1 MIGNWRWNGA
11 LGATYGKNL
20 SKAVAL
26 GKITGIV
33 AKGKSGR
40 REMARDKTR
49 FAGDGMAD
57 SKSYDLG
64 TKLTVAAIVAILVS
78 VVGYE
83 VVKNKAA
90 DQPPAAETATEP
102 APAAP
107 EPAPAATPQPAAT
120 QTAPAATTPAPAA
133 AVSPTFDV
141 VRLDPNGAAVVAGQ
155 VAAGAQVS
163 LLVDG
168 AEVATATAD
177 ESGKFV
183 AMFDLP
189 PAGAGRLM
197 TMTATLADGT
207 KVQSQT
213 SVALAATT
221 AAPVAAE
228 TASAETATAE
238 TTPQTGTTA
247 LAVNDQGAKVLQ
259 TDTNVAAEVAAN
271 VTIDTI
277 AYPTPDTVQ
286 FGGRGTAGNFIRL
299 YLDNAPL
306 GDPATVGADGTWN
319 LTQTGIEPKVYTLRV
334 DEVDGAGKVASR
346 YETPFKRE
354 TPQDLAAA
362 SGTAVAAAADT
373 TATAP
378 ATDAPAT
385 DAPATEPAA
394 SATAT
399 PDTTAP
405 DTTAQASADAAT
417 LATPT
422 EAADATQATA
432 PAASVTP
439 ASVTV
444 TVQPGFTLWGIA
456 KRQLGDGVMYVQVY
470 EANKDK
476 IKNPDLIYP
485 GQVKGRIER
494 APRVTQ

>member
-1 MIGNWRWNGA
+1 
-11 LGATYGKNL
+11 
-20 SKAVAL
+20 
-26 GKITGIV
+26 
-33 AKGKSGR
+33 
-40 REMARDKTR
+40 MAHDKTR

-102 APAAP
+102 APAAT
-107 EPAPAATPQPAAT
+107 EPAPAATEPAPAATEPAPASTPQPAAT

-228 TASAETATAE
+228 TATAETATVE

-259 TDTNVAAEVAAN
+259 TDTDVAAEVAAN

-362 SGTAVAAAADT
+362 SGTAVAAAEASAADT

-378 ATDAPAT
+378 ATDAQATDAPAT

-405 DTTAQASADAAT
+405 DTTAQVSADAAT
-417 LATPT
+417 AATPT

-485 GQVKGRIER
+485 GQVFTL
-494 APRVTQ
+494 PQN

>member
-1 MIGNWRWNGA
+1 M
-11 LGATYGKNL
+11 
-20 SKAVAL
+20 

-90 DQPPAAETATEP
+90 DQPPAAETAP
-102 APAAP
+102 D
-107 EPAPAATPQPAAT
+107 PAPAATPQPTAT

-228 TASAETATAE
+228 TATAETATVE

-334 DEVDGAGKVASR
+334 DEVDGSGKVASR

-362 SGTAVAAAADT
+362 SGTAVAAAEASAADT
-373 TATAP
+373 VATVPATDAQ

-417 LATPT
+417 AATPT

-485 GQVKGRIER
+485 GQVFTL
-494 APRVTQ
+494 PQN